1 MTPNF
6 TEVVTDVYRN
16 TGVPQDGP
24 GLRGSKLNGFVPTP
38 EVTVE
43 EEFEAQ
49 EEAAPSISALDGK
62 IIKWDGDTSAQG
74 TPQKIAGEPAALTT
88 RWYIQ
93 NGYRRWVTSTYNM
106 TLFREVTGLES
117 EDDIELKTSIINT
130 TGTPNLNDEISDAD
144 YGTLILP
151 SYETIDDEGG
161 EQDTDDSDTDDSSET
176 DDSPTMYTLELTLEA
191 VIDGS
196 TVDLPYSTSDG
207 QGTDLDASWLI
218 NGQPVNSYYY
228 SEEFEAGTSV
238 EVEVVVDS
246 YPSAEYGFN
255 GWAFP
260 DTASQVQNNPR
271 TFIMNNDKS
280 KTAQVGI
287 AF

>member
-1 MTPNF
+1 
-6 TEVVTDVYRN
+6 
-16 TGVPQDGP
+16 
-24 GLRGSKLNGFVPTP
+24 
-38 EVTVE
+38 
-43 EEFEAQ
+43 
-49 EEAAPSISALDGK
+49 
-62 IIKWDGDTSAQG
+62 
-74 TPQKIAGEPAALTT
+74 
-88 RWYIQ
+88 
-93 NGYRRWVTSTYNM
+93 
-106 TLFREVTGLES
+106 
-117 EDDIELKTSIINT
+117 
-130 TGTPNLNDEISDAD
+130 
-144 YGTLILP
+144 
-151 SYETIDDEGG
+151 
-161 EQDTDDSDTDDSSET
+161 
-176 DDSPTMYTLELTLEA
+176 MYTLELTLEA